1 MFLFA
6 MVTDIQLLAG
16 VDDWHHTYVMY
27 YFSHVVCAG
36 VFSFWLGARTLNLP
50 WFVLSTVA
58 RPSAFGRGTGSAEF
72 LKWCLCTCT
81 CFDKFAALCV
91 GMFRGFFSFAHIQ
104 FQYLLFPVMPLLD
117 Y

>member
-1 MFLFA
+1 MFSFA
-6 MVTDIQLLAG
+6 MVTDLQLLAG

-72 LKWCLCTCT
+72 LKWCQCTCT
-81 CFDKFAALCV
+81 CCDRFAALCV
-91 GMFRGFFSFAHIQ
+91 GMFRGVFPLPAFIFSIYCFR
-104 FQYLLFPVMPLLD
+104 
-117 Y
+117 